1 MMFKIYNNF
10 IIPRKLKKSILLIG
24 NFDGLHLGHQK
35 VCNEAKKYK
44 KKYKLKLGVLTFNP
58 LPIMF
63 FNNKMKN
70 YRLTNDSQ
78 KFILLKK
85 MGVDFVINKRFN
97 LKFSKI
103 KSEKFIKNIIVK
115 KIDPKFIFVS
125 NNFRYGNKRK
135 GDVKELITESK
146 KYGFNVI
153 KPEPLKIKK
162 KVVSSTSIR
171 DLLKK
176 GKIKEA
182 NKLLSRN
189 WVING
194 DVQRGRQLGKKLGF
208 PTCNIDIN
216 NYVLAKPGVYSVKV
230 TIDKSKKILNGIAYL
245 GYRPTFEGKKLLLE
259 VNLFGFNGNLYK
271 KTLNIYFF
279 NFIRRD
285 KKFKNKISL
294 ITQMKKDLTKAKFDL
309 KKKIIL

>member
-1 MMFKIYNNF
+1 MFKIYNNF

-85 MGVDFVINKRFN
+85 MGIDFVINKRFN

-153 KPEPLKIKK
+153 KPEPLRIKK
-162 KVVSSTSIR
+162 KIISSTSIR

-176 GKIKEA
+176 GKIKKA

-216 NYVLAKPGVYSVKV
+216 NYILAKPGVYSVKV

-271 KTLNIYFF
+271 KTLNVYFF

-294 ITQMKKDLTKAKFDL
+294 ITQMKKDLTKAKLDL

>member
-1 MMFKIYNNF
+1 MFKIYNNF

-85 MGVDFVINKRFN
+85 MGIDFVINKRFN

-146 KYGFNVI
+146 KYGFDVI
-153 KPEPLKIKK
+153 KTEP
-162 KVVSSTSIR
+162 
-171 DLLKK
+171 
-176 GKIKEA
+176 
-182 NKLLSRN
+182 
-189 WVING
+189 
-194 DVQRGRQLGKKLGF
+194 
-208 PTCNIDIN
+208 
-216 NYVLAKPGVYSVKV
+216 
-230 TIDKSKKILNGIAYL
+230 
-245 GYRPTFEGKKLLLE
+245 
-259 VNLFGFNGNLYK
+259 FNCYQVR
-271 KTLNIYFF
+271 F
-279 NFIRRD
+279 
-285 KKFKNKISL
+285 
-294 ITQMKKDLTKAKFDL
+294 
-309 KKKIIL
+309 

>member
-1 MMFKIYNNF
+1 MFKIYNNF

-58 LPIMF
+58 LPVMF

-153 KPEPLKIKK
+153 KPEPLRIKK

-176 GKIKEA
+176 GKIKKA

-216 NYVLAKPGVYSVKV
+216 NYILAKPGVYSVKV
-230 TIDKSKKILNGIAYL
+230 TINESKKILNGIAYL

-271 KTLNIYFF
+271 KTLNVYFF

-294 ITQMKKDLTKAKFDL
+294 ITQMKKDLTKAKLDL

>member
-1 MMFKIYNNF
+1 MFKIYNNF

-85 MGVDFVINKRFN
+85 MGIDFVINKRFN

-153 KPEPLKIKK
+153 KPEPLRIKK
-162 KVVSSTSIR
+162 KIVSSTSIR

-176 GKIKEA
+176 GKIREA

-216 NYVLAKPGVYSVKV
+216 NYVLAKPGVYSIKV
-230 TIDKSKKILNGIAYL
+230 TIDESKKILNGIAYL

-271 KTLNIYFF
+271 KTLNVYFF

>member
-1 MMFKIYNNF
+1 MFKIYNNF

-58 LPIMF
+58 LPVMF

-135 GDVKELITESK
+135 GNVKELINESK
-146 KYGFNVI
+146 KYRFNVI
-153 KPEPLKIKK
+153 KPEPLRIKK
-162 KVVSSTSIR
+162 KIVSSTSIR
-171 DLLKK
+171 DLIKK
-176 GKIKEA
+176 GKIKKA

-194 DVQRGRQLGKKLGF
+194 EVQRGKQLGKKLGF

-216 NYVLAKPGVYSVKV
+216 NYILAKPGVYSIKV
-230 TIDKSKKILNGIAYL
+230 IIDESKKILNGIAYL

-259 VNLFGFNGNLYK
+259 VNLFGFNGNLHK
-271 KTLNIYFF
+271 KTLNVYFF

-294 ITQMKKDLTKAKFDL
+294 IIQMKKDLTKAKLDL
-309 KKKIIL
+309 KKN

>member
-1 MMFKIYNNF
+1 MFKIYNNF

-85 MGVDFVINKRFN
+85 MGIDFVINKRFN

-153 KPEPLKIKK
+153 KPEPLRIKK

-176 GKIKEA
+176 GIIKEA

-216 NYVLAKPGVYSVKV
+216 NYVLAKPGVYSIKV
-230 TIDKSKKILNGIAYL
+230 TIEESKKILNGIAYL

-271 KTLNIYFF
+271 KTLNVYFF

-294 ITQMKKDLTKAKFDL
+294 ITQMKKDLTKAKLDL

>member
-1 MMFKIYNNF
+1 MFKIYNNF

-58 LPIMF
+58 LPVMF

-85 MGVDFVINKRFN
+85 MGIDFVINKRFN

-153 KPEPLKIKK
+153 KPEPLRIKK

-176 GKIKEA
+176 GKIKKA

-216 NYVLAKPGVYSVKV
+216 NYILAKPGVYSVKV
-230 TIDKSKKILNGIAYL
+230 TIDESKKILNGIAYL

-271 KTLNIYFF
+271 KILNVYFF

-294 ITQMKKDLTKAKFDL
+294 ITQMKKDLTKAKLDL

>member
-1 MMFKIYNNF
+1 MFKIYNNF

-58 LPIMF
+58 LPVMF

-97 LKFSKI
+97 LLFSKI

-135 GDVKELITESK
+135 GDVKELIAESK

-153 KPEPLKIKK
+153 KPEPLRIKK

-176 GKIKEA
+176 GKIKKA

-216 NYVLAKPGVYSVKV
+216 NYILAKPGVYSVKV
-230 TIDKSKKILNGIAYL
+230 TIDESKKILNGIAYL

-271 KTLNIYFF
+271 KTLNVYFF

-294 ITQMKKDLTKAKFDL
+294 IVQMKKDLTKAKLDL

>member
-1 MMFKIYNNF
+1 MFKIYNNF

-24 NFDGLHLGHQK
+24 NFDGLHLGHQR

-58 LPIMF
+58 LPVMF

-78 KFILLKK
+78 KFSLLKK

-97 LKFSKI
+97 LLFSKI

-135 GDVKELITESK
+135 GDVKELITESE

-153 KPEPLKIKK
+153 KPEPLRIKK

-176 GKIKEA
+176 GKIKKA

-189 WVING
+189 WAING
-194 DVQRGRQLGKKLGF
+194 DVQRGRQLGKELGF

-216 NYVLAKPGVYSVKV
+216 NYILAKPGVYSVKV
-230 TIDKSKKILNGIAYL
+230 IIDESKKIINGIAYL

-271 KTLNIYFF
+271 KTLNVYFF

-294 ITQMKKDLTKAKFDL
+294 ITQMKNDLTKAKLDL

>member
-1 MMFKIYNNF
+1 MFKIYNNF

-153 KPEPLKIKK
+153 KPEPLRIKK
-162 KVVSSTSIR
+162 KAVSSTSIR

-176 GKIKEA
+176 GKIKKA

-216 NYVLAKPGVYSVKV
+216 NYVLAKPGVYSIKV
-230 TIDKSKKILNGIAYL
+230 TIEESKKILNGIAYL

-271 KTLNIYFF
+271 KTLNVYFC
-279 NFIRRD
+279 NFIRGD
-285 KKFKNKISL
+285 KKFKNKIGL
-294 ITQMKKDLTKAKFDL
+294 INQMKKDLTKIKFDL

>member
-1 MMFKIYNNF
+1 MFKIYNNF

-153 KPEPLKIKK
+153 KPEPLRIKK

-216 NYVLAKPGVYSVKV
+216 NYVLAKPGVYSIKV
-230 TIDKSKKILNGIAYL
+230 TIDESKKILNGIAYL

-271 KTLNIYFF
+271 KTLNVYFF

-294 ITQMKKDLTKAKFDL
+294 ITQMKKDLLKAKFDL

>member
-1 MMFKIYNNF
+1 MFKIYNNF

-58 LPIMF
+58 LPVMF

-85 MGVDFVINKRFN
+85 MGIDFVINKRFN

-153 KPEPLKIKK
+153 KPEPLRIKK

-216 NYVLAKPGVYSVKV
+216 NYILAKPGVYSIKV
-230 TIDKSKKILNGIAYL
+230 TIDESKKILNGIAYL
-245 GYRPTFEGKKLLLE
+245 GYRPTFKGKKLLLE

-271 KTLNIYFF
+271 KTLNVYFF

>member
-1 MMFKIYNNF
+1 MFKIYNNF

-58 LPIMF
+58 LPVMF

-70 YRLTNDSQ
+70 YRLTNDLQ

-85 MGVDFVINKRFN
+85 IGVDFVINKRFN

-153 KPEPLKIKK
+153 KPEPLRIKK

-176 GKIKEA
+176 GKIKKA

-216 NYVLAKPGVYSVKV
+216 NYILTKPGVYSVKV
-230 TIDKSKKILNGIAYL
+230 TIDESKKILNGIAYL

-271 KTLNIYFF
+271 KTLNVYFF
-279 NFIRRD
+279 NFLRRD

-294 ITQMKKDLTKAKFDL
+294 ITQMKKDLTKAKLDL
-309 KKKIIL
+309 KKK

>member
-1 MMFKIYNNF
+1 MFKIYNNF

-85 MGVDFVINKRFN
+85 MGIDFVINKRFN

-153 KPEPLKIKK
+153 KPEPLRIKK

-176 GKIKEA
+176 GKIKKA

-216 NYVLAKPGVYSVKV
+216 NYILAKPGVYSIKV
-230 TIDKSKKILNGIAYL
+230 TIDESKKILNGIAYL

-271 KTLNIYFF
+271 KTLNVYFF

-294 ITQMKKDLTKAKFDL
+294 ITQMKKDLLKAKFDL

>member
-1 MMFKIYNNF
+1 MFKIYNNF
-10 IIPRKLKKSILLIG
+10 IIPGKLKKSILLIG

-70 YRLTNDSQ
+70 YRLTNDAQ

-153 KPEPLKIKK
+153 KPEPLRIKK

-194 DVQRGRQLGKKLGF
+194 DVQRGRQLGKQLGF

-216 NYVLAKPGVYSVKV
+216 NYILAKPGVYSIKV
-230 TIDKSKKILNGIAYL
+230 TIDESKKILNGIAYL

-271 KTLNIYFF
+271 KTLNVYFF

>member
-1 MMFKIYNNF
+1 MFKIYNNF
-10 IIPRKLKKSILLIG
+10 IIPGKLKKSILLIG

-85 MGVDFVINKRFN
+85 MGIDFVINKRFN

-103 KSEKFIKNIIVK
+103 KSDKFIKNIIVK
-115 KIDPKFIFVS
+115 KTDPKFIFVS
-125 NNFRYGNKRK
+125 SNFRYGNKRK

-153 KPEPLKIKK
+153 KPEPLRIKK

-176 GKIKEA
+176 GKIREA

-216 NYVLAKPGVYSVKV
+216 NYVLAKPGVYSIKV
-230 TIDKSKKILNGIAYL
+230 TIEESKKILNGIAYL

-271 KTLNIYFF
+271 KTLNVYFF

-285 KKFKNKISL
+285 KKFQNNISL
-294 ITQMKKDLTKAKFDL
+294 ITQMKKDLLKAKFDL

>member
-1 MMFKIYNNF
+1 MFKIYNNF

-153 KPEPLKIKK
+153 KPEPLRIKK

-171 DLLKK
+171 DLLRK
-176 GKIKEA
+176 GKIKKA

-216 NYVLAKPGVYSVKV
+216 NYVLAKPGVYSIKV
-230 TIDKSKKILNGIAYL
+230 TIDESKKILNGIAYL

-271 KTLNIYFF
+271 KTLNVYFF

-294 ITQMKKDLTKAKFDL
+294 ITQMKKDLLKAKFDL

>member
-1 MMFKIYNNF
+1 MFKIYNNF

-97 LKFSKI
+97 LRFSKI
-103 KSEKFIKNIIVK
+103 TSVKFIKNIIVK

-153 KPEPLKIKK
+153 KPEPLRIKK

-176 GKIKEA
+176 GKIREA

-216 NYVLAKPGVYSVKV
+216 NYILAKPGVYSIKV
-230 TIDKSKKILNGIAYL
+230 TIEESKKILNGIAYL

-271 KTLNIYFF
+271 KTLNVYFF

>member
-1 MMFKIYNNF
+1 MFKIYNNF

-70 YRLTNDSQ
+70 YRLINDSQ

-85 MGVDFVINKRFN
+85 MGIDFVINKRFN

-153 KPEPLKIKK
+153 KPEPLRIKK

-176 GKIKEA
+176 GKIREA

-216 NYVLAKPGVYSVKV
+216 NYISAKPGVYSIKV
-230 TIDKSKKILNGIAYL
+230 TIDDSKKILNGIAYL
-245 GYRPTFEGKKLLLE
+245 GSRPTFGGKKILLE
-259 VNLFGFNGNLYK
+259 VNLFGFNGNLYR
-271 KTLNIYFF
+271 KTLNVYFC
-279 NFIRRD
+279 NFIRGD

-294 ITQMKKDLTKAKFDL
+294 INQMKKDLTKIKFDL
-309 KKKIIL
+309 RKKIIL

>member
-1 MMFKIYNNF
+1 MFKIYNNF

-58 LPIMF
+58 LPVMF

-153 KPEPLKIKK
+153 KPEPLRIKK

-176 GKIKEA
+176 GKIKKA

-216 NYVLAKPGVYSVKV
+216 NYILAKPGVYSVKV
-230 TIDKSKKILNGIAYL
+230 TIDESKKILNGIAYL

-271 KTLNIYFF
+271 KTLNVYFF

-294 ITQMKKDLTKAKFDL
+294 ITQMKKDLTKAKLDL

>member
-1 MMFKIYNNF
+1 MFKIYNNF

-58 LPIMF
+58 LPVMF

-97 LKFSKI
+97 LLFSKI

-153 KPEPLKIKK
+153 KPEPLRINK

-171 DLLKK
+171 DFLKK
-176 GKIKEA
+176 GKIKKA

-216 NYVLAKPGVYSVKV
+216 NYILAKPGVYSVKV
-230 TIDKSKKILNGIAYL
+230 TIDESKKILNGIAYL

-271 KTLNIYFF
+271 KTLNVYFF

-294 ITQMKKDLTKAKFDL
+294 ITQMKKDLTKAKLDL

>member
-1 MMFKIYNNF
+1 MKQKNI
-10 IIPRKLKKSILLIG
+10 KKNISS
-24 NFDGLHLGHQK
+24 D
-35 VCNEAKKYK
+35 VCSSD
-44 KKYKLKLGVLTFNP
+44 L
-58 LPIMF
+58 
-63 FNNKMKN
+63 
-70 YRLTNDSQ
+70 
-78 KFILLKK
+78 FILLKK
-85 MGVDFVINKRFN
+85 MGIDFVINKRFN

-115 KIDPKFIFVS
+115 KTDPKFIFVS
-125 NNFRYGNKRK
+125 SNFRYGNKRK

-153 KPEPLKIKK
+153 KPEPLRIKK

-176 GKIKEA
+176 GKIREA

-194 DVQRGRQLGKKLGF
+194 NVQRGRQLGKKLGF

-216 NYVLAKPGVYSVKV
+216 NYVLAKPGVYSIKV
-230 TIDKSKKILNGIAYL
+230 TIEESKKILNGIAYL

-271 KTLNIYFF
+271 KTLNVYFF

-294 ITQMKKDLTKAKFDL
+294 ITQMKKDLTKAKLDL

>member
-1 MMFKIYNNF
+1 MFKIYNNF

-58 LPIMF
+58 LPVMF

-153 KPEPLKIKK
+153 KPEPLRIKK

-176 GKIKEA
+176 GKIKKA

-216 NYVLAKPGVYSVKV
+216 NYVLAKPGVYSIKV
-230 TIDKSKKILNGIAYL
+230 TIDESKKVLDGIAYL

-259 VNLFGFNGNLYK
+259 VNLFGFNGNLYR
-271 KTLNIYFF
+271 KTLNVYFF

-294 ITQMKKDLTKAKFDL
+294 ITQMKKDLLKAKFDL

>member
-1 MMFKIYNNF
+1 MFKIYNNF
-10 IIPRKLKKSILLIG
+10 TIPRKLKKSILLIG

-44 KKYKLKLGVLTFNP
+44 KKHKLKLGVLTFNP

-70 YRLTNDSQ
+70 YRLTNDAQ

-135 GDVKELITESK
+135 GDVKQLITEGK
-146 KYGFNVI
+146 KYGFNII
-153 KPEPLKIKK
+153 KPKPLRINKRI
-162 KVVSSTSIR
+162 VSSTLIR
-171 DLLKK
+171 ELLKK
-176 GKIKEA
+176 GRIKKV

-194 DVQRGRQLGKKLGF
+194 AVRKGKRLGKKLGF

-216 NYVLAKPGVYSVKV
+216 DYISAKSGVYSIKA
-230 TIDKSKKILNGIAYL
+230 IINDSKKIFNGIAYL
-245 GYRPTFEGKKLLLE
+245 GYSPTFGGKKLLLE

-271 KTLNIYFF
+271 KTLNVYFF

-294 ITQMKKDLTKAKFDL
+294 ITQMKKDLSKAKFDL

>member
-1 MMFKIYNNF
+1 MFKIYNNF
-10 IIPRKLKKSILLIG
+10 IIPGKLKKSILLIG

-70 YRLTNDSQ
+70 YRLINDSQ

-85 MGVDFVINKRFN
+85 MGIDFVINKRFN

-153 KPEPLKIKK
+153 KPEPLRIKK

-176 GKIKEA
+176 GKIREA

-194 DVQRGRQLGKKLGF
+194 GVQRGRQLGQKLGF

-216 NYVLAKPGVYSVKV
+216 NYVLAKPGVYSIKV
-230 TIDKSKKILNGIAYL
+230 TIEESKKILNGIAYL

-271 KTLNIYFF
+271 KTLNVYFF

-294 ITQMKKDLTKAKFDL
+294 ITQMKKDLSKAKFDL

>member
-1 MMFKIYNNF
+1 MFKIYNNF

-85 MGVDFVINKRFN
+85 MGIDFVINKRFN

-153 KPEPLKIKK
+153 KPEPLRIKK

-176 GKIKEA
+176 GKIKKA

-216 NYVLAKPGVYSVKV
+216 NYVLAKPGVYSIKV
-230 TIDKSKKILNGIAYL
+230 TIDESKKILNGIAYL

-271 KTLNIYFF
+271 KTLNVYFF

>member
-1 MMFKIYNNF
+1 MFKIYNNF

-35 VCNEAKKYK
+35 VCSEAKKYK
-44 KKYKLKLGVLTFNP
+44 KKYKLKLGVLAFNP

-85 MGVDFVINKRFN
+85 MGVDFVINKIFN

-153 KPEPLKIKK
+153 KPEPLRIKK

-176 GKIKEA
+176 GKIREA

-216 NYVLAKPGVYSVKV
+216 NYVLAKPGVYSIKV
-230 TIDKSKKILNGIAYL
+230 TIEESKKILNGIAYL

-271 KTLNIYFF
+271 KTLNVYFL

-294 ITQMKKDLTKAKFDL
+294 ITQMKKDLLKAKFDL

>member
-1 MMFKIYNNF
+1 MFKIYNNF

-153 KPEPLKIKK
+153 KPEPLRIKK

-216 NYVLAKPGVYSVKV
+216 NYVLAKPGVYSIKV
-230 TIDKSKKILNGIAYL
+230 TIEESKKILNGIAYL

-271 KTLNIYFF
+271 KTLNVYFF

-294 ITQMKKDLTKAKFDL
+294 ITQMKKDLTKAKLDL

>member
-1 MMFKIYNNF
+1 MFKIYNNF

-58 LPIMF
+58 LPVMF

-70 YRLTNDSQ
+70 YRLINDSQ

-85 MGVDFVINKRFN
+85 MGIDFVINKRFN

-115 KIDPKFIFVS
+115 KTDPKFIFVS
-125 NNFRYGNKRK
+125 SNFRYGNKRK

-153 KPEPLKIKK
+153 KPEPLRIKK

-171 DLLKK
+171 DLLRK
-176 GKIKEA
+176 GKIKKT

-194 DVQRGRQLGKKLGF
+194 DVQRGKQLGKKLGF

-216 NYVLAKPGVYSVKV
+216 NYILAKPGVYSIKV
-230 TIDKSKKILNGIAYL
+230 TIEASKKILNGIAYL
-245 GYRPTFEGKKLLLE
+245 GYRPTFGGKKLLLE

-271 KTLNIYFF
+271 KTLNVYFF

-294 ITQMKKDLTKAKFDL
+294 ITQMKKDLLKAKFDL

>member
-1 MMFKIYNNF
+1 MFKIYNNF

-153 KPEPLKIKK
+153 KPEPLRIKK

-176 GKIKEA
+176 GKIREA

-216 NYVLAKPGVYSVKV
+216 NYILAKPGVYSIKV
-230 TIDKSKKILNGIAYL
+230 TIDESKKILNGIAYL

-271 KTLNIYFF
+271 KTLNVYFF